1 MSNIQKLAV
10 LTSVNISKWSAEIVD
25 RDVTAEVTAAKGA
38 VKKGAK
44 VTKSLFPARRC

>member
-1 MSNIQKLAV
+1 MVSR
-10 LTSVNISKWSAEIVD
+10 TVD

-44 VTKSLFPARRC
+44 VTKSLFPGSTLEGNQ

>member
-25 RDVTAEVTAAKGA
+25 RDVTAEVTAAK
-38 VKKGAK
+38 VPSKR
-44 VTKSLFPARRC
+44 VPRLPSPCSPARHC